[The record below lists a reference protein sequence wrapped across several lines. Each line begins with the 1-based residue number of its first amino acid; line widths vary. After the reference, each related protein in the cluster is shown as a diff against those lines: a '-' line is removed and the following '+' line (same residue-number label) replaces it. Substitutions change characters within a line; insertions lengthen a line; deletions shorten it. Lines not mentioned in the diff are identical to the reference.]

1 MALRHRVVES
11 ASRPHHA
18 FFVLICV
25 MGSNPWGTGPQL
37 KTVQFRLL
45 WKSHELVN
53 ESFAGKDPSRD
64 TPVEALWLLGFVGC
78 DTPVG
83 CVGGG
88 CGVGF
93 SLAAARGL
101 VRFFRVGVVGVFGG
115 LRTQ

>member
-1 MALRHRVVES
+1 MNPAPVYAGFAVR
-11 ASRPHHA
+11 ASDWLNREA
-18 FFVLICV
+18 RTCLC
-25 MGSNPWGTGPQL
+25 
-37 KTVQFRLL
+37 
-45 WKSHELVN
+45 
-53 ESFAGKDPSRD
+53 D
-64 TPVEALWLLGFVGC
+64 TPVEVLWSLGFVGC

>member
-1 MALRHRVVES
+1 M
-11 ASRPHHA
+11 
-18 FFVLICV
+18 C
-25 MGSNPWGTGPQL
+25 
-37 KTVQFRLL
+37 
-45 WKSHELVN
+45 
-53 ESFAGKDPSRD
+53 D
-64 TPVEALWLLGFVGC
+64 TPGDVLWLLGFVGC

-101 VRFFRVGVVGVFGG
+101 VRFFRVGVAGVFGG

>member
-1 MALRHRVVES
+1 MNPAPVYAGFAAR
-11 ASRPHHA
+11 ASDWLNREA
-18 FFVLICV
+18 RTCLC
-25 MGSNPWGTGPQL
+25 
-37 KTVQFRLL
+37 
-45 WKSHELVN
+45 
-53 ESFAGKDPSRD
+53 D
-64 TPVEALWLLGFVGC
+64 TPVDALWLLGFVGC

>member
-1 MALRHRVVES
+1 MNPAPVYAGFAVH
-11 ASRPHHA
+11 ASDWLNREA
-18 FFVLICV
+18 RTCLC
-25 MGSNPWGTGPQL
+25 
-37 KTVQFRLL
+37 
-45 WKSHELVN
+45 
-53 ESFAGKDPSRD
+53 D
-64 TPVEALWLLGFVGC
+64 TPVEVLWLLGFVGC

>member
-1 MALRHRVVES
+1 MEV
-11 ASRPHHA
+11 
-18 FFVLICV
+18 
-25 MGSNPWGTGPQL
+25 
-37 KTVQFRLL
+37 
-45 WKSHELVN
+45 
-53 ESFAGKDPSRD
+53 
-64 TPVEALWLLGFVGC
+64 LWLLGFVGC

>member
-1 MALRHRVVES
+1 MLTT
-11 ASRPHHA
+11 SRPR
-18 FFVLICV
+18 VLGV
-25 MGSNPWGTGPQL
+25 LRNGSRAGCGAQGC
-37 KTVQFRLL
+37 L
-45 WKSHELVN
+45 WWLC
-53 ESFAGKDPSRD
+53 D
-64 TPVEALWLLGFVGC
+64 TPVEALWLLGFVCC